1 MLSFAVSNVK
11 TAAVINDASIA
22 TSSPVGQASVNARGE
37 DCARATTVMCVRTDI
52 SFHTEAILHHGITER
67 SLA

>member
-37 DCARATTVMCVRTDI
+37 DCGPRDYRHVCADRYFFPHRGH
-52 SFHTEAILHHGITER
+52 S
-67 SLA
+67 SPWNY